1 MGQYLGSKELVEE
14 LQNED
19 TFIVATAEGIRR
31 ITKALLLEII
41 PSDCIEKGN
50 YLSKN
55 NLEKYTP
62 TLDYHPAT
70 KKYVDD
76 SKVTKTS
83 ELTNDSGFL
92 VQSDKFSGSWNDLSE
107 KPFLEKT
114 VEVDIIPAQEV
125 TFTDGVADCLDVKD
139 PYDSGVISSYSS
151 GESVE
156 AFLQINGE
164 VLKGE
169 LTYNYVVR
177 VSFNGYTFS
186 VNKLTLGENAAVN
199 DGETVTV
206 RMYAFKT
213 EITPLESKY
222 LDKDVAVIPKDA
234 IVLADSELV
243 PLASPGCEGEINK
256 WTAIPIRKAVTNYA
270 SYIPDYGI
278 NYRTEESVTEYLI
291 DDINIT
297 RRFFITNINISNNN
311 YIHMYFNYNSEKY
324 TADSNLIL
332 STGVTDGNTHSI
344 TIVGTR
350 LTPYLWR
357 VELYMDDTVNKL
369 QNAFILNI
377 NAGNINNIQMED
389 KNGKSFEPDFTLYT
403 D

>member
-1 MGQYLGSKELVEE
+1 M
-14 LQNED
+14 
-19 TFIVATAEGIRR
+19 
-31 ITKALLLEII
+31 
-41 PSDCIEKGN
+41 
-50 YLSKN
+50 
-55 NLEKYTP
+55 
-62 TLDYHPAT
+62 
-70 KKYVDD
+70 
-76 SKVTKTS
+76 
-83 ELTNDSGFL
+83 
-92 VQSDKFSGSWNDLSE
+92 
-107 KPFLEKT
+107 
-114 VEVDIIPAQEV
+114 
-125 TFTDGVADCLDVKD
+125 
-139 PYDSGVISSYSS
+139 
-151 GESVE
+151 
-156 AFLQINGE
+156 
-164 VLKGE
+164 
-169 LTYNYVVR
+169 
-177 VSFNGYTFS
+177 
-186 VNKLTLGENAAVN
+186 N